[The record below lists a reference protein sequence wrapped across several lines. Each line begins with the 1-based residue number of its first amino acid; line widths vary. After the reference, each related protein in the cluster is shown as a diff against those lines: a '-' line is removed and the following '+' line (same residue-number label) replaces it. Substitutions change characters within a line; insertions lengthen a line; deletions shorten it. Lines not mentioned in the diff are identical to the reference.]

1 MSLLGNVHGKYVH
14 NRRVRQLC
22 RHFSEIIPQNAN
34 VLDVGCGD
42 GLLASL
48 IKTERADISIEG
60 IDIMVREKIFVPIKE
75 FDGEKIPYADNHFDA
90 VMFVDVLHHTNDA
103 MVLLKEAK
111 RVAKNCILIK
121 DHSDEG
127 FMSNATLRF
136 MDWVG
141 NKPHGVVL
149 PYNYWKKHQWNQA
162 FQELGARVSA
172 RAEDL
177 ELYPAFADKFF
188 GRKLHFVARLDL
200 TEKVNE

>member
-1 MSLLGNVHGKYVH
+1 MSFLGEVHGKYVH
-14 NRRVRQLC
+14 SRRVRQLC
-22 RHFSEIIPQNAN
+22 RHLGEIIPQNAN

-48 IKTERADISIEG
+48 IKTKRPDINIQG
-60 IDIMVREKIFVPIKE
+60 IDIMIRKKIFVPIKE
-75 FDGEKIPYADNHFDA
+75 FDGEKIPYPDNYFDA

-111 RVAKNCILIK
+111 RVAKNCIIIK

-149 PYNYWKKHQWNQA
+149 PYNYWKDSQWTTA
-162 FQELGARVSA
+162 FQELGARISERV
-172 RAEDL
+172 ENL
-177 ELYPAFADKFF
+177 ELYPAVADKFF
-188 GRKLHFVARLDL
+188 GRKLHFVARLELQD
-200 TEKVNE
+200 KGNK